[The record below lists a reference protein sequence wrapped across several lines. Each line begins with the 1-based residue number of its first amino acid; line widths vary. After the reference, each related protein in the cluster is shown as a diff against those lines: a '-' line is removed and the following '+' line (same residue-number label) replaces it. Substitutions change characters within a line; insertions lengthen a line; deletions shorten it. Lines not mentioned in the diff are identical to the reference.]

1 MSSYGGVAGGTSASG
16 MRMMHP
22 MNNDGT
28 KPVYFGR

>member
-1 MSSYGGVAGGTSASG
+1 MNSYGGAAGGTSASG
-16 MRMMHP
+16 MRMMQP